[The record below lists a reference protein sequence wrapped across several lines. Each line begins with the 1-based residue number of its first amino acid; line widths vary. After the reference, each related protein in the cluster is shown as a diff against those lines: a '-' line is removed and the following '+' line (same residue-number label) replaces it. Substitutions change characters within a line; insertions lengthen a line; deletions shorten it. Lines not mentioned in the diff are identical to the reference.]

1 LTIVLPVRLRFTDS
15 NYPFGIFKIVLSCDD
30 DFTKKKKK
38 KKKKKKMY
46 KEPNSRRELSVAHSN
61 WTLIFFSPLLVVRMS
76 LMFVRGLKIPKE

>member
-1 LTIVLPVRLRFTDS
+1 MTIVLPVRLRFTDS
-15 NYPFGIFKIVLSCDD
+15 DYPFDIFKIVLSCDD
-30 DFTKKKKK
+30 DFTI
-38 KKKKKKMY
+38 KKKKKMY